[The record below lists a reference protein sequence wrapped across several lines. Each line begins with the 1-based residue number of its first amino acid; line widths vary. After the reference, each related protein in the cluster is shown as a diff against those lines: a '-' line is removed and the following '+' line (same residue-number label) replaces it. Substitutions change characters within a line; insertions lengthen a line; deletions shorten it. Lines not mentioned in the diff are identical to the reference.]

1 MALSEDGEEDVKR
14 PLRRIRLRTVVVHL
28 IAWSVALAWIIPFLG
43 VFNTAVRPV
52 SETTFGWWRVDSFH
66 PTLNNFVTAFT
77 QPIYSL
83 SSGYRN
89 SLIVAIPA
97 TLAPLF
103 VAALAGYG
111 FSRFRF
117 PMRDYLFLTTVLLMS
132 VPAQMVAIPIF
143 RIMDTLQL
151 YDNLLSLIL
160 LHTAWGLPWIILFM
174 RNFFQALPLEVEE
187 AARVDGASD
196 FRIFFRI
203 VLPMAIPAFASAGIL
218 QFMWVWNDFFF
229 ALLLI
234 FSPENMPATLLVPNL
249 ARGAQYT
256 DWGLLSAGSIL
267 VMLVPLTLYVVL
279 QKYYIRGMIGWTI
292 KG

>member
-1 MALSEDGEEDVKR
+1 M
-14 PLRRIRLRTVVVHL
+14 
-28 IAWSVALAWIIPFLG
+28 
-43 VFNTAVRPV
+43 
-52 SETTFGWWRVDSFH
+52 
-66 PTLNNFVTAFT
+66 
-77 QPIYSL
+77 
-83 SSGYRN
+83 
-89 SLIVAIPA
+89 AIPQ
-97 TLAPLF
+97 
-103 VAALAGYG
+103 
-111 FSRFRF
+111 
-117 PMRDYLFLTTVLLMS
+117 
-132 VPAQMVAIPIF
+132 QMVAIPIF
-143 RIMDTLQL
+143 VTMINAGLWDTFLGV
-151 YDNLLSLIL
+151 IL
-160 LHTAWGLPWIILFM
+160 VHTAWALPWTLLFM